1 MNEQQFATKY
11 HKDIIKKLREL
22 EVQAAAIEYKICSYR
37 TFNFNKFQP
46 SQRAV
51 FSSIFS
57 DKDVYHKIEDAGMG
71 SRFVDAIYLTP
82 EITKPILA
90 IWYKKEKQ
98 AKIYLLKKE
107 DMERGKITINEGIKI

>member
-1 MNEQQFATKY
+1 
-11 HKDIIKKLREL
+11 
-22 EVQAAAIEYKICSYR
+22 
-37 TFNFNKFQP
+37 
-46 SQRAV
+46 
-51 FSSIFS
+51 
-57 DKDVYHKIEDAGMG
+57 MG

-107 DMERGKITINEGIKI
+107 DMERGKITINEGIII